1 MELVIVK
8 NKYYSYS
15 FVKWL
20 TNVVR
25 MEVMSNLNL
34 DLLPRYEQEIYSLFN
49 VNVNYVDVIKQALN
63 NLQILDSNNKYIVQ
77 INSNIKYKNTNLCL
91 NTLVN
96 LLDYGTLQIKGSY
109 LFSNVFNNVSNN
121 MDSYYDRYNPFLRR
135 FNYVY

>member
-25 MEVMSNLNL
+25 MEVMSNLSL
-34 DLLPRYEQEIYSLFN
+34 DLLPRYEQEIYNLFN

-77 INSNIKYKNTNLCL
+77 INSNIKYKDTNLCL

-96 LLDYGTLQIKGSY
+96 LLDYGTLQIKGSH

>member
-25 MEVMSNLNL
+25 MEVMSNLRL

-96 LLDYGTLQIKGSY
+96 LLDYGTLQIKGSH

-121 MDSYYDRYNPFLRR
+121 VDSYYDRYNPFLRR

>member
-20 TNVVR
+20 TNVIR
-25 MEVMSNLNL
+25 MEVMSNLRL

-96 LLDYGTLQIKGSY
+96 LLNYGTLQIKGSY

>member
-1 MELVIVK
+1 MELVIIK

-25 MEVMSNLNL
+25 MEVMSNLRL
-34 DLLPRYEQEIYSLFN
+34 DLLPRYEQEIYNLFN

-96 LLDYGTLQIKGSY
+96 VLDYGTLQIKGSY

>member
-25 MEVMSNLNL
+25 MEVMSNLSL

-121 MDSYYDRYNPFLRR
+121 MHSYYDRYNPFLRR

>member
-25 MEVMSNLNL
+25 MEVMSNLRL

-96 LLDYGTLQIKGSY
+96 LLNYGTLQIKGSY